1 LNTKGAQFLKMSIR
15 QSAIWNIIN
24 VTFRLQYDKIVIRR
38 NVSKSSAHFWKQK
51 NGR

>member
-24 VTFRLQYDKIVIRR
+24 DTFRLQ
-38 NVSKSSAHFWKQK
+38 
-51 NGR
+51 